1 MTRTT
6 QGNRSL
12 PVWKRLLVWL
22 VLVSFTQ
29 ASVAQAALGDTF
41 KNSEAPVQNLLAHAV
56 LGCATGVVKSRG
68 DGQGCA
74 AALSQVPWG
83 LDRFG

>member
-12 PVWKRLLVWL
+12 PVCKRLMVWL
-22 VLVSFTQ
+22 LVSFAQ

-41 KNSEAPVQNLLAHAV
+41 KNSEAPVQNLLARAV

-74 AALSQVPWG
+74 VALSQVPCG